1 MSDENNSNQHAAREA
16 HHTPSDKVVCFV
28 TAGQHFA
35 VPIQQVKETVA
46 MRPITRVF
54 LTPPFVKGVTNL
66 RGEIVA
72 VLDLA
77 LLIGL
82 GRQEADHT
90 SKIVIARARGKNW
103 GLLVQEMT
111 GVRPYVQEELQDAVE
126 LLGQHPDW
134 VLGVLPSGGPPSAVL
149 DMDRLLDFEPVRAL
163 GADPDAPSAKPT

>member
-1 MSDENNSNQHAAREA
+1 MSDANNSDKPAALKV
-16 HHTPSDKVVCFV
+16 HPTPSNKVVCFV

-46 MRPITRVF
+46 MRPITKVF
-54 LTPPFVKGVTNL
+54 LTPSFVKGVTNL

-77 LLIGL
+77 QLIGL
-82 GRQEADHT
+82 GRQEVEQS
-90 SKIVIARARGKNW
+90 SKIVIARARGKRW

-111 GVRPYVQEELQDAVE
+111 GVRPYVEEQLQEAVE

-134 VLGVLPSGGPPSAVL
+134 VLGVLPSDGPPSAVL

-163 GADPDAPSAKPT
+163 GTDPDAASGKPT